1 LATKRST
8 TGSDLPLPAGSPG
21 ILFPLLR
28 SQAALPVLLSCAILL
43 GFFHNLNAIPL
54 FDVDEGAFSEATR
67 EMLVRRDYVTT
78 WLNGD
83 VRFDKPILVY
93 WLQAVSVSLFGLN
106 EFAFRLPSALAGAGW
121 IAAILLFARQVT
133 DRATGFAA
141 ALIAATTLGVLVIG
155 RAATA
160 DALLN
165 LFLVLA
171 MFDIYRYM
179 DNAQADHRYRVF
191 LWMGLGLL
199 TKGPIALLI
208 PFAVSGIVFS
218 LQGKAPLWRKAVA
231 DPIGWIILLGVAGP
245 WYLLEYQRQGNAFLA
260 GFFLRHNIE
269 RFQGPLQGHSG
280 SVFYYVPAALLLLLP
295 YSGLFIR
302 TLPMLRDMR
311 RSPLNCFLWSWF
323 LFVLVFFSIARTKL
337 PHYLLYGV
345 SPLFILMAMH
355 RGKLRSRW
363 LAFIPPFLLLSLALA
378 LPFLLQFGGARVDN
392 PYFREMLTQQGMFA
406 MPYYLAGSLLL
417 LAMLVLI
424 FCPGVAVWR
433 RLIVGGLLCSIAL
446 SRLILPALGE
456 LQQGPVKQAASVAK
470 EIGEPVTAWDINM
483 PSFSV
488 YLEDIPRP
496 DGDGLPATGALV
508 FTRIDKLERL
518 GPVEVVYRKGG
529 IALVRR
535 LSME

>member
-1 LATKRST
+1 
-8 TGSDLPLPAGSPG
+8 
-21 ILFPLLR
+21 
-28 SQAALPVLLSCAILL
+28 
-43 GFFHNLNAIPL
+43 
-54 FDVDEGAFSEATR
+54 
-67 EMLVRRDYVTT
+67 
-78 WLNGD
+78 
-83 VRFDKPILVY
+83 
-93 WLQAVSVSLFGLN
+93 
-106 EFAFRLPSALAGAGW
+106 
-121 IAAILLFARQVT
+121 
-133 DRATGFAA
+133 
-141 ALIAATTLGVLVIG
+141 
-155 RAATA
+155 
-160 DALLN
+160 
-165 LFLVLA
+165 
-171 MFDIYRYM
+171 
-179 DNAQADHRYRVF
+179 
-191 LWMGLGLL
+191 
-199 TKGPIALLI
+199 
-208 PFAVSGIVFS
+208 
-218 LQGKAPLWRKAVA
+218 
-231 DPIGWIILLGVAGP
+231 
-245 WYLLEYQRQGNAFLA
+245 
-260 GFFLRHNIE
+260 
-269 RFQGPLQGHSG
+269 
-280 SVFYYVPAALLLLLP
+280 
-295 YSGLFIR
+295 
-302 TLPMLRDMR
+302 
-311 RSPLNCFLWSWF
+311 
-323 LFVLVFFSIARTKL
+323 VLVFFSIARTKL